1 MRSLLVSLGIAASMP
16 AFSMMASEFVEKVE
30 NKEENTLGYGMAM
43 GYLVGVIKTTN
54 AYGFFG
60 LCPDLQDVDLPE
72 IRNQIVG
79 RVYLDPTENGETG
92 VEYLYVE
99 YLLDEGL
106 FRPRGEKDCF
116 EA

>member
-1 MRSLLVSLGIAASMP
+1 MV
-16 AFSMMASEFVEKVE
+16 
-30 NKEENTLGYGMAM
+30 
-43 GYLVGVIKTTN
+43 
-54 AYGFFG
+54 
-60 LCPDLQDVDLPE
+60 DLQDVDLPE

-106 FRPRGEKDCF
+106 FRPMVEKDCF